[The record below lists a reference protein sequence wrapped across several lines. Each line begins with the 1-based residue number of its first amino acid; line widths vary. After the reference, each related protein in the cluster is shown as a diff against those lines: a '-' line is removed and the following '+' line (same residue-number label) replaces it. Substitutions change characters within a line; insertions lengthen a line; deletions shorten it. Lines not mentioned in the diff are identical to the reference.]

1 MFDDRPWMMIML
13 DEDED
18 EDDGVDEGVSG
29 GETKTNEKHL
39 LYWCQTLKK
48 VNKGK
53 QIQIGNVFT
62 DSAESA

>member
-1 MFDDRPWMMIML
+1 MMIML
-13 DEDED
+13 DEDEDED

-48 VNKGK
+48 LNKGK
-53 QIQIGNVFT
+53 QIQMGNVST